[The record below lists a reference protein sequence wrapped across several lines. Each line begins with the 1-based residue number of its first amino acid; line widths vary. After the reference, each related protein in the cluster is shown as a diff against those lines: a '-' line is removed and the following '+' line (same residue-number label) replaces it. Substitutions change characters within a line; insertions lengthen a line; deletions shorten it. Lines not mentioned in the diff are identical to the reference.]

1 MATMRRDK
9 INWEEKNML
18 SKIRLNLVSVR
29 VTKNGV
35 DK

>member
-1 MATMRRDK
+1 MRRDK